1 MKKCK
6 NFYKISILLFLI
18 INTLCNNSIA
28 STYSSIEFV
37 NEYYGACYMVPVS
50 NKDKLRR
57 LLNNEDIIILSKS
70 QNKKDQVNYEYE
82 LNNLYKQFISNL
94 KIHRLGFY
102 EIYSSNQTFLGV
114 AGFLLE
120 NEKDGKISPKVYCY
134 LLPEHKER
142 KIESDVFSVLTD
154 YAFQISSF
162 DKVSVD
168 NVKSNQIVKDLEYQ
182 GYVISNM
189 EAKSYEITRTIR
201 HKKGLLQLSKIIL
214 ADPKRFIPRVNYF
227 ATVDMERSRNLWH
240 QYFGKGLQ
248 LCTGGSN
255 TSFLA
260 LKDLNMINL
269 EDFKGYRTDKS
280 TTTYIS
286 EIDLKNF
293 LYEEQ
298 IIKKHEMLDNL
309 NVSFCLGS
317 HEGLMR
323 LGRVIYNQLNNNG
336 LFAPYGSYGL
346 TVNKLGTMKPAPYKI
361 HLVDMDRDRG
371 EKINLESLK
380 KYINM
385 YPNSKTLLLEI
396 KTLAGAI
403 YTEEELSKI
412 IALCKSK
419 GLFLIMDYTHYG
431 MELSDKQSFPDILK
445 LCFNQDYHQFAI
457 LYTASKVYGLER
469 ARIGFT
475 ILSKKNSIDNF
486 AKIYSEELY
495 APLGEIGDLPFEVT
509 RALINTS
516 VEERAQYK
524 YNNAQRL
531 RFNMNLM
538 IAYIEGINSPMIDS
552 DLKEKIRCEIPS
564 YYTNGIN
571 GVRVLYKPLAGMQL
585 KVDVSNLQNK
595 YFSNIRMYNSEIFS
609 HALNRTYNIST
620 LHAFKIL
627 DPSGFTLRLAFMDR
641 DHVHR
646 GMRSMK
652 SFVNSLTDKPTENEC
667 FPGVMNVLQK
677 NQENIE
683 LEQENKNL
691 EQKYWGQIIKPK

>member
-1 MKKCK
+1 MG
-6 NFYKISILLFLI
+6 YT
-18 INTLCNNSIA
+18 INS
-28 STYSSIEFV
+28 SSISNIEFL

-50 NKDKLRR
+50 NKDKLRG
-57 LLNNEDIIILSKS
+57 LLNREDIVILSNSIGIEK
-70 QNKKDQVNYEYE
+70 NEVNYEYE
-82 LNNLYKQFISNL
+82 LNNLIKKFSSNL
-94 KIHRLGFY
+94 KNYKLGFY

-114 AGFLLE
+114 AGFLIESE
-120 NEKDGKISPKVYCY
+120 NEKNGKINPKIYCY
-134 LLPEHKER
+134 LFSEHTEK
-142 KIESDVFSVLTD
+142 KIEGDVFSVLTD
-154 YAFQISSF
+154 YAFQISNF

-168 NVKSNQIVKDLEYQ
+168 NVKSNQMVKTLEHI
-182 GYVISNM
+182 GYVINNNHLKQKTE
-189 EAKSYEITRTIR
+189 EAKSYEITRNMR
-201 HKKGLLQLSKIIL
+201 HKRGLLQLSRIISEN
-214 ADPKRFIPRVNYF
+214 PKRFIPRLNYF

-255 TSFLA
+255 TSFLT

-269 EDFKGYRTDKS
+269 EDFKGYRTDKA

-286 EIDLKNF
+286 EAELKNF

-361 HLVDMDRDRG
+361 HLVDMDRDKG
-371 EKINLESLK
+371 EKLNLESLK
-380 KYINM
+380 KYIDM

-403 YTEEELSKI
+403 YTEKELNDI
-412 IALCKSK
+412 IALCKLK
-419 GLFLIMDYTHYG
+419 NLFLIMDYTHYG

-457 LYTASKVYGLER
+457 LYTGSKVYGLER

-475 ILSKKNSIDNF
+475 ILSKKNSINNF
-486 AKIYSEELY
+486 FQIYSEELY

-516 VEERAQYK
+516 VQERKRYK
-524 YNNAQRL
+524 YNNAKRL

-552 DLKEKIRCEIPS
+552 DLKEKIRYELTP
-564 YYTNGIN
+564 YYTNGID
-571 GVRVLYKPLAGMQL
+571 GVRVLYKPLAGMQM

-609 HALNRTYNIST
+609 HALNRTYDIST

-627 DPSGFTLRLAFMDR
+627 DPYGFSLRLAFMDR

-646 GMRSMK
+646 GMRSIK
-652 SFVNSLTDKPTENEC
+652 SFVNSLTDKPTKNEF
-667 FPGVMNVLQK
+667 FPEVMSTLQI
-677 NQENIE
+677 NQNNAD
-683 LEQENKNL
+683 LEHKNL
-691 EQKYWGQIIKPK
+691 EQKYWKQIIKPK